1 VSYYQQIIIK
11 PQLTGLKMKRILVI
25 DDELEIRRVVETILT
40 RNNYLVE
47 AISKWEYL
55 SYSIQYF
62 EPDLILLDVSLGGA
76 DGREICHRLKS
87 SKETKHIPVIL
98 FSAHHNLVT
107 NLNGCMPDAVITKP
121 FDTSFLLETIK
132 DTLAAKH

>member
-1 VSYYQQIIIK
+1 
-11 PQLTGLKMKRILVI
+11 MNRILVI
-25 DDELEIRRVVETILT
+25 DDDPEIRTVVEILLT

-76 DGREICHRLKS
+76 DGRQICHKLK
-87 SKETKHIPVIL
+87 T
-98 FSAHHNLVT
+98 
-107 NLNGCMPDAVITKP
+107 
-121 FDTSFLLETIK
+121 
-132 DTLAAKH
+132 